1 MQRQL
6 APRRA
11 QAAPRPGLRLAAAVA
26 MCLALGTLLAYGGTT
41 GAIAPQ
47 IGLARRAEKG
57 AGATG
62 TATGDAAA
70 AAAAAAPGESELLVA
85 TATRVEAIEKELTA
99 LGKTLAQVSHRAS
112 FSHSWQ
118 CRRRLRGSYDSAVLP
133 CADLHLPPLRCPHSA
148 RTLARPGAARPA
160 RGAHFGERDYAG
172 APASRCR
179 RPPPH
184 ARALPTDRRP
194 ARAHLRAM
202 AFDSH
207 AVM

>member
-1 MQRQL
+1 
-6 APRRA
+6 
-11 QAAPRPGLRLAAAVA
+11 
-26 MCLALGTLLAYGGTT
+26 MCLALGTLLAYGGTP

-99 LGKTLAQVSHRAS
+99 LGKTLAQVSRRAS

-118 CRRRLRGSYDSAVLP
+118 CRRRCRVLRGSYDSAVLP

-148 RTLARPGAARPA
+148 RTLAPA
-160 RGAHFGERDYAG
+160 Q
-172 APASRCR
+172 
-179 RPPPH
+179 
-184 ARALPTDRRP
+184 ALPDLREALTSVNETMLVPPLPAAAVPRP
-194 ARAHLRAM
+194 TRARSQPRKGTLTRDG
-202 AFDSH
+202 F
-207 AVM
+207 